1 MTLES
6 RVFAVRELGI
16 GEPVGYGGRFVTAR
30 PTRVGVVALGYADGY
45 PQFAPNGTPVVVDGQ
60 PAGTIG
66 RVSMDM
72 LTVDLTDLPEA
83 GIGSR
88 VELWGKQV
96 PVTDVAA
103 QCQSSAYTLL
113 CGLKRVP
120 REYV

>member
-1 MTLES
+1 M
-6 RVFAVRELGI
+6 
-16 GEPVGYGGRFVTAR
+16 
-30 PTRVGVVALGYADGY
+30 GYADGY
-45 PQFAPNGTPVVVDGQ
+45 PQRAPNGTPVSIDGR

-88 VELWGKQV
+88 VELWGRQV
-96 PVTDVAA
+96 AVTDVAA
-103 QCQSSAYTLL
+103 HCGSSAYTLL